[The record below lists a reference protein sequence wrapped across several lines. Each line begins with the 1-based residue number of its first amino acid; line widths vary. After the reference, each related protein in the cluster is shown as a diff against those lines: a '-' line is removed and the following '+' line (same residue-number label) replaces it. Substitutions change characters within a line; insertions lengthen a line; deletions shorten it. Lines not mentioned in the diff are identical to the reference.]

1 MAKCVATRKVRK
13 YWSFWWMSQPSTF
26 GRITLWPRLEIG
38 KSSATP
44 WSNPRMIAWG

>member
-1 MAKCVATRKVRK
+1 VATRNVRK
-13 YWSFWWMSQPSTF
+13 YGSFWWMSQPKSF

-44 WSNPRMIAWG
+44 CRSPRMIAWG